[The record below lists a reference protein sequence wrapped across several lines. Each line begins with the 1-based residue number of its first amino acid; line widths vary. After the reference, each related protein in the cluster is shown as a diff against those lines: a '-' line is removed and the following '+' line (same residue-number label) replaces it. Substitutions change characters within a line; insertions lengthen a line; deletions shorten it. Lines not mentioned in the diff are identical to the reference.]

1 MFSQLSVAVNILN
14 LWLHEFNYR
23 HDNEQ
28 IFYKQIA

>member
-1 MFSQLSVAVNILN
+1 MLSQLSATVNVLD
-14 LWLHEFNYR
+14 LWLHEFNCR